1 MYAGRPQKKLPAGIA
16 DAGVG
21 WAWRRR
27 RRRYVDAIRSPESRL
42 VGMIKRES
50 TLLMILGGCVAP
62 RVPQWPLS
70 QVVCGGKGREC
81 VREVSTQSHHLLRRR
96 HVLAPCQSWDK
107 ELPEPVRKTTLSRLT
122 EDPVEQRAPV
132 YSGPLLLGVWGSL
145 QQRGAERD
153 WC

>member
-1 MYAGRPQKKLPAGIA
+1 
-16 DAGVG
+16 
-21 WAWRRR
+21 
-27 RRRYVDAIRSPESRL
+27 
-42 VGMIKRES
+42 MIKRES

-132 YSGPLLLGVWGSL
+132 YSGPLLLGVWGAFEAGSCSAGL
-145 QQRGAERD
+145 FALRGHIGALVHRGACGRAEKVSLCFWSMRT
-153 WC
+153 CVAAVRTKS